1 MKLTRAQIKE
11 SLKSVPMEQILLGV
25 HSAKQTNLTAKQI
38 RFAESVARGESKA
51 GAYRKAY
58 NTKAS
63 PGHQSRKGQELAKR
77 EAIGRQVE
85 AFQAA
90 FEAQRYATPVHLRA
104 MTIHQ
109 LTKNALNEDF
119 PPAQRVKCLEL
130 LGKITEVSLFTERR
144 EIVHISDPEEIKEK
158 LMASLRLAMGSD
170 IVDVEAT
177 DGDDLLAELEGS
189 YAPTGEDLAPEILAD
204 PIEAQPDADPTH
216 PPPPSADS
224 TEGSKYT

>member
-38 RFAESVARGESKA
+38 RFAEEIARGETKA

-130 LGKITEVSLFTERR
+130 V
-144 EIVHISDPEEIKEK
+144 
-158 LMASLRLAMGSD
+158 
-170 IVDVEAT
+170 
-177 DGDDLLAELEGS
+177 
-189 YAPTGEDLAPEILAD
+189 GEDHRSRAFYRTARGGDSI
-204 PIEAQPDADPTH
+204 QPGGDKGAANRFA
-216 PPPPSADS
+216 SAWPWV
-224 TEGSKYT
+224 TR

>member
-1 MKLTRAQIKE
+1 MKMTRAQVKE

-25 HSAKQTNLTAKQI
+25 HSAKQTGLTAKQI
-38 RFAESVARGESKA
+38 RFAEEIARGESKA

-58 NTKAS
+58 NSKAS

-144 EIVHISDPEEIKEK
+144 EIVTVSNPEEIKER
-158 LMASLRLAMGSD
+158 LIASLRLAMGD
-170 IVDVEAT
+170 EVIDVAAT
-177 DGDDLLAELEGS
+177 DGMI
-189 YAPTGEDLAPEILAD
+189 YWQNWKVPTRRRVKI
-204 PIEAQPDADPTH
+204 
-216 PPPPSADS
+216 
-224 TEGSKYT
+224 

>member
-1 MKLTRAQIKE
+1 MKMTRAQVRE

-144 EIVHISDPEEIKEK
+144 EIVHISNPEEIKER
-158 LMASLRLAMGSD
+158 LIASLRLAMGD
-170 IVDVEAT
+170 EVIDVSST

-189 YAPTGEDLAPEILAD
+189 YSSPGEDLAQEILAD

-216 PPPPSADS
+216 PTPPSADS

>member
-1 MKLTRAQIKE
+1 MKMTRAQVRE

-130 LGKITEVSLFTERR
+130 LGKITEVALFTERR
-144 EIVHISDPEEIKEK
+144 EVVTVSNPEEIKER
-158 LMASLRLAMGSD
+158 LIASLRLAMGD
-170 IVDVEAT
+170 EVIDVSST
-177 DGDDLLAELEGS
+177 DGDDLLGELEGS
-189 YAPTGEDLAPEILAD
+189 YAPTGEDLAPETLAD

-216 PPPPSADS
+216 PTPPSADS